1 MQNSNTEKHFILIL
15 LIIVAVLALAIF
27 YPFLSVIILGA
38 SLAIILYPIFIWIKK
53 HITKNISW
61 LASTITIIL
70 SILIIGI
77 PIFFLIKTVFF
88 QIQDSYF
95 NVISG
100 TDTGVI
106 IEKIDL
112 TINKFLPEGINFN
125 TKEKVLNLASSLTD
139 NMSTF
144 FTYTFGTVIMAILL
158 VLTIFYMLN
167 NGAQWKDLLASMLPI
182 SRKNTHEIVSKM
194 KEAVNRIFK
203 GFFFV
208 GLVQGFFAWVGFMIF
223 DIPNALL
230 WAVLAA
236 FASIIPTFGTSVITV
251 PIMIYL
257 VLMGQYFNALLL
269 LLWCVLIIATV
280 DNIISPYVISKNTD
294 ISPMF
299 ILFSVLGGIALFGP
313 IGIIIGP
320 LVISLLFCLVSIYK
334 REAKLD
340 Q

>member
-1 MQNSNTEKHFILIL
+1 MQNSNTERHFILLL
-15 LIIVAVLALAIF
+15 LILVALLAFAIF
-27 YPFLSVIILGA
+27 YPFLSVIVLGA
-38 SLAIILYPIFIWIKK
+38 SFAIILYPIFRWIKK

-70 SILIIGI
+70 SFIIIGI
-77 PIFFLIKTVFF
+77 PIFFLIKTVVF
-88 QIQDSYF
+88 QVQESYV

-100 TDTGVI
+100 TDTGAI
-106 IEKIDL
+106 INKIDL
-112 TINKFLPEGINFN
+112 KINNILPEGINFN
-125 TKEKVLNLASSLTD
+125 TREKIINIASSLTD
-139 NMSTF
+139 NLATF
-144 FTYTFGTVIMAILL
+144 FTYTFGTVIMAVLL
-158 VLTIFYMLN
+158 VLTVFYMLN
-167 NGAQWKDLLASMLPI
+167 NGTQWKDLLASMLPL
-182 SRKNTHEIVSKM
+182 SKNNVNEIVAKL
-194 KEAVNRIFK
+194 KEAVNRIFR

-223 DIPNALL
+223 NVPNALL
-230 WAVLAA
+230 WAVLASL
-236 FASIIPTFGTSVITV
+236 ASIIPTFGTSVITV

-257 VLMGQYFNALLL
+257 VLIGQYFNAFLL
-269 LLWCVLIIATV
+269 LLWCILIIATV

-299 ILFSVLGGIALFGP
+299 ILFSVLGGIALFGA

-340 Q
+340 

>member
-1 MQNSNTEKHFILIL
+1 MQNSSTERHFILLL
-15 LIIVAVLALAIF
+15 LILVAILAFAIF

-38 SLAIILYPIFIWIKK
+38 SFAILLFPIFNWIKK

-70 SILIIGI
+70 SIVIIGI
-77 PIFFLIKTVFF
+77 PIFFLIRTVVF
-88 QIQDSYF
+88 QIQDSYV

-100 TDTGVI
+100 ADTGAI

-112 TINKFLPEGINFN
+112 TINNVLPEGVNFD
-125 TKEKVLNLASSLTD
+125 TREKVINLASSLTN
-139 NMSTF
+139 NMATF

-158 VLTIFYMLN
+158 ILTIFYMLN
-167 NGAQWKDLLASMLPI
+167 NGAQWKDLLVSMLPI
-182 SRKNTHEIVSKM
+182 SKKNVHEIVSKM
-194 KEAVNRIFK
+194 KSAINRIFK

-208 GLVQGFFAWVGFMIF
+208 GLVQGFFAWVGFMVF

-251 PIMIYL
+251 PVMIYL
-257 VLMGQYFNALLL
+257 VLMGQYLNALLL

-280 DNIISPYVISKNTD
+280 DNIISPYVISKDTD

-299 ILFSVLGGIALFGP
+299 ILFSVLGGIALFGA

-340 Q
+340 